1 MSKFA
6 QNQVMKKILYFSILL
21 GLIACGSDET
31 NETETKET
39 PQQILPYFGEKE
51 VNMIEKDG
59 ETIADTIYHVVP
71 EYVFTDQDS
80 NLFTNENVE
89 GKIHVAN
96 FFFTSCPA
104 ICPAMI
110 EQMRRLQENTSD
122 IEELMFLSHTID
134 PKRDTIPKLNAYI
147 AERNLNT
154 ENWSFLYD
162 SDRDYIH
169 DLAKTGYIIN
179 AMEDAE
185 ADGGFLH
192 SEHFILIDREG
203 HIRGLYEGTDPNKVD
218 LLEADIRKLIKEE
231 YGE

>member
-1 MSKFA
+1 MRTLAYSLLF
-6 QNQVMKKILYFSILL
+6 L
-21 GLIACGSDET
+21 GLFSCGGEEVVET
-31 NETETKET
+31 DT
-39 PQQILPYFGEKE
+39 PEIPEQVLPYFGEKE
-51 VNMIEKDG
+51 VEMIEVDG
-59 ETIADTIYHVVP
+59 EMVADTIYHVVP
-71 EYVFTDQDS
+71 EYIFTDQDS

-122 IEELMFLSHTID
+122 IEELSFLSHTID
-134 PKRDTIPKLNAYI
+134 PKRDTIPKLQAYI
-147 AERNLNT
+147 AERELNT
-154 ENWSFLYD
+154 DNWSFLYD

-179 AMEDAE
+179 AMEDEE

-203 HIRGLYEGTDPNKVD
+203 HIRGLYEGTDPAKVD

>member
-1 MSKFA
+1 MRTLAYSLLF
-6 QNQVMKKILYFSILL
+6 L
-21 GLIACGSDET
+21 GLFSCGGEEVVET
-31 NETETKET
+31 DT
-39 PQQILPYFGEKE
+39 PEIPEQVLPYFGEKE
-51 VNMIEKDG
+51 VEMIDVDG
-59 ETIADTIYHVVP
+59 EMVTDTIYHVVP
-71 EYVFTDQDS
+71 EYIFTDQDS

-122 IEELMFLSHTID
+122 IEELSFLSHTID
-134 PKRDTIPKLNAYI
+134 PKRDTIPKLQAYI
-147 AERNLNT
+147 AERELNT
-154 ENWSFLYD
+154 DNWSFLYD

-179 AMEDAE
+179 AMEDEE

-203 HIRGLYEGTDPNKVD
+203 HIRGLYEGTDPAKVD